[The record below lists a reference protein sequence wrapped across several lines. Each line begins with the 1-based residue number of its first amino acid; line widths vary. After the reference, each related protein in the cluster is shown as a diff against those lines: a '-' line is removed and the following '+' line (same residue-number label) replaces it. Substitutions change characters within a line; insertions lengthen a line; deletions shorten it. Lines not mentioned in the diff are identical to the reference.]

1 MTKWQND
8 GQPANLAYDA
18 IANPVP
24 KKNRKKNLL
33 SLAIHADKVQWK
45 E

>member
-8 GQPANLAYDA
+8 GQPANLTYDA
-18 IANPVP
+18 IANGVP
-24 KKNRKKNLL
+24 KKIEKKDLL